1 MTTTHRSLCVA
12 ASQLG
17 ARSREAQDYIL
28 SRVSSKA
35 IISIITIIS
44 QGHNKYLE
52 TESIINP
59 TLSFSITITLHYY
72 IACHGMVPTSE
83 LDISINSANLP
94 SVFIYPF
101 IVDAILHSQFRVSPK
116 KMY

>member
-1 MTTTHRSLCVA
+1 MTDMRHEDKHGLMTSTHRSLCIE

-17 ARSREAQDYIL
+17 ARSRGVQDYIL

-44 QGHNKYLE
+44 HGHNKYLE
-52 TESIINP
+52 TEAIINP

-72 IACHGMVPTSE
+72 YIACHGMVPTSTVQ
-83 LDISINSANLP
+83 LN
-94 SVFIYPF
+94 
-101 IVDAILHSQFRVSPK
+101 
-116 KMY
+116 

>member
-1 MTTTHRSLCVA
+1 MTSTHRSLCIE

-17 ARSREAQDYIL
+17 ARSRGVQDYIL

-44 QGHNKYLE
+44 HGHNKYLE
-52 TESIINP
+52 TEAIINP

-72 IACHGMVPTSE
+72 YIACHGMVPTSTVQ
-83 LDISINSANLP
+83 LN
-94 SVFIYPF
+94 
-101 IVDAILHSQFRVSPK
+101 
-116 KMY
+116 